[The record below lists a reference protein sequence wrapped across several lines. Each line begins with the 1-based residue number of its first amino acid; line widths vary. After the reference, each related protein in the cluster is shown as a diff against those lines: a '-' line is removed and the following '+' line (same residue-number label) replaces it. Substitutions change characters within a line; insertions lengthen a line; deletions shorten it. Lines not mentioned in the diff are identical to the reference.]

1 MAKLLGNL
9 ATNNYMKSGIHP
21 TYHETITVTCACG
34 NKFETGSTLDHLTV
48 EICSNCHPFW
58 TGDHKFV
65 DIEGRVDKFKK
76 KMDLAEKARK
86 ARVEALKAK
95 MSQQKE
101 REEGPKSLK
110 DMLKALQ

>member
-1 MAKLLGNL
+1 
-9 ATNNYMKSGIHP
+9 MKSGIHP
-21 TYHETITVTCACG
+21 TYNDTITVTCACG
-34 NKFETGSTLDHLTV
+34 NTFVTGSTVDSLTV

-76 KMDLAEKARK
+76 KVDIAEKARK
-86 ARVEALKAK
+86 ERVEALKAK
-95 MSQQKE
+95 MAKQKE
-101 REEGPKSLK
+101 AVEGPKSLK

>member
-1 MAKLLGNL
+1 
-9 ATNNYMKSGIHP
+9 MKTGIHP
-21 TYHETITVTCACG
+21 KYNEEITVACACG
-34 NKFETGSTLDHLTV
+34 NKFTTGSTVESLTV

-76 KMDLAEKARK
+76 KQDIGDKARK
-86 ARVEALKAK
+86 ARIEALKAK
-95 MSQQKE
+95 MAKQKE
-101 REEGPKSLK
+101 IQEGPKSLK